1 MDALFLVLAFVSALC
16 LAGSIVILIIARNLF
31 NRAFDIV
38 DDMTNFAIRLAE
50 QYCFD
55 YNNDITHKEGSV

>member
-1 MDALFLVLAFVSALC
+1 MNAFILILAACAGLC
-16 LAGSIVILIIARNLF
+16 LVAAATILFIARNLF

-55 YNNDITHKEGSV
+55 YNNNISRKEGTV